1 MYLVFQASRILI
13 GESGRLHLPRERP
26 GGALDPHG
34 GALQLG
40 AGPDAPRVVSWPDD
54 LPPPSGTAFHG
65 LRGALP
71 LLQDEE
77 FRWAGRARQLL
88 EWRGQHRFCG
98 RCGEE
103 TVLAEEGTA
112 LRCPRCGLSAF
123 PRVSPAVIVLV
134 HDGRRILLG
143 RAPRFPPG
151 MYSTLAGFVEPGE
164 SAEEAIRRE
173 IREEA
178 GVEVAEVRYF
188 GSQSW
193 PFPHS
198 LMLGFHARY
207 RSGEVRRDERE
218 LEDVRW
224 FDRDGLP
231 ELPPPVSIAR
241 RLIESYLAEGEEARP
256 R

>member
-1 MYLVFQASRILI
+1 
-13 GESGRLHLPRERP
+13 
-26 GGALDPHG
+26 
-34 GALQLG
+34 
-40 AGPDAPRVVSWPDD
+40 
-54 LPPPSGTAFHG
+54 
-65 LRGALP
+65 
-71 LLQDEE
+71 
-77 FRWAGRARQLL
+77 
-88 EWRGQHRFCG
+88 
-98 RCGEE
+98 
-103 TVLAEEGTA
+103 
-112 LRCPRCGLSAF
+112 
-123 PRVSPAVIVLV
+123 
-134 HDGRRILLG
+134 
-143 RAPRFPPG
+143 